1 MAELQQQRKAL
12 DTEMEFYQRDPAKAP
27 MVLRRKIAENEDGMA
42 EQQRFVANQDLEK
55 RRIHQRFDAE
65 LAQLRRLWATQMAPA
80 APASEVLLPA
90 AALAPALAPLFFP
103 STLIPSTRKA
113 LPCPI
118 AITWKF

>member
-1 MAELQQQRKAL
+1 MLKRRAGALAGCARSIAEKRMAELQQQRKAL

-27 MVLRRKIAENEDGMA
+27 MALRRKIAENEDGMA

-90 AALAPALAPLFFP
+90 AA
-103 STLIPSTRKA
+103 R
-113 LPCPI
+113 
-118 AITWKF
+118 